1 MPFAAPWIDLE
12 IIMLSEI
19 SQREITYDIAC
30 MQNPKEKRYKGVY
43 LQSRN
48 RPTDIENKLMVTKGK
63 SGGERDKLRV

>member
-1 MPFAAPWIDLE
+1 MPFAAQWIDIE

-19 SQREITYDIAC
+19 NQREIPYDIAY

-48 RPTDIENKLMVTKGK
+48 RPTDIENKLTKGK